1 MVRRREEQSAEPM
14 IDMTYRQSS
23 GGRELVAVLQKIYLC
38 ASVEFLMAVSDFF
51 LQALPQNASVNTA
64 SATGDRLPLKRTTE
78 PWADNK
84 PGKTRMQRGTGLST
98 TRGAALSI
106 KADQIH
112 KTINVSE

>member
-1 MVRRREEQSAEPM
+1 M
-14 IDMTYRQSS
+14 
-23 GGRELVAVLQKIYLC
+23 AVLQKLYLC

-84 PGKTRMQRGTGLST
+84 PGKTRIQRVTGLST
-98 TRGAALSI
+98 STGAALQSKLTRYI
-106 KADQIH
+106 KLLMRQSKKPLKI
-112 KTINVSE
+112 